1 MACRPRGKC
10 STWPKALR
18 VANTPSAPPNRNVA
32 IDYNVALSYFR
43 QVRAIS
49 YTRQALKALRRMP
62 ADTAQRII
70 AKIEQYAQEP
80 ETQANNVTALKGREG
95 IRLRVGDWRVIMND
109 DGVVLAVL
117 EIGPRGSVYE

>member
-1 MACRPRGKC
+1 M
-10 STWPKALR
+10 
-18 VANTPSAPPNRNVA
+18 
-32 IDYNVALSYFR
+32 
-43 QVRAIS
+43 RAIS

-95 IRLRVGDWRVIMND
+95 LRLRVGDWRVIMND

>member
-1 MACRPRGKC
+1 MK
-10 STWPKALR
+10 
-18 VANTPSAPPNRNVA
+18 
-32 IDYNVALSYFR
+32 
-43 QVRAIS
+43 AIS

-62 ADTAQRII
+62 ADMAQRII
-70 AKIEQYAQEP
+70 AKIEQYAEEP
-80 ETQANNVTALKGREG
+80 ESQANNVKALKGREG

>member
-1 MACRPRGKC
+1 M
-10 STWPKALR
+10 
-18 VANTPSAPPNRNVA
+18 
-32 IDYNVALSYFR
+32 
-43 QVRAIS
+43 RAIS

-62 ADTAQRII
+62 ADTAQRIV

-95 IRLRVGDWRVIMND
+95 IRLRVGDWRIIMND

>member
-1 MACRPRGKC
+1 M
-10 STWPKALR
+10 
-18 VANTPSAPPNRNVA
+18 
-32 IDYNVALSYFR
+32 
-43 QVRAIS
+43 RAIS

-62 ADTAQRII
+62 ADITQRII

>member
-1 MACRPRGKC
+1 LG
-10 STWPKALR
+10 
-18 VANTPSAPPNRNVA
+18 
-32 IDYNVALSYFR
+32 YFKLMKP
-43 QVRAIS
+43 IS

-62 ADTAQRII
+62 ADMAQRIM
-70 AKIEQYAQEP
+70 AKIEQSAEEP
-80 ETQANNVTALKGREG
+80 ESQANNVKALKGRKG

>member
-1 MACRPRGKC
+1 MRP
-10 STWPKALR
+10 
-18 VANTPSAPPNRNVA
+18 
-32 IDYNVALSYFR
+32 
-43 QVRAIS
+43 IS
-49 YTRQALKALRRMP
+49 YTRQALKTLRRMP

-117 EIGPRGSVYE
+117 EIGPRGSEYE